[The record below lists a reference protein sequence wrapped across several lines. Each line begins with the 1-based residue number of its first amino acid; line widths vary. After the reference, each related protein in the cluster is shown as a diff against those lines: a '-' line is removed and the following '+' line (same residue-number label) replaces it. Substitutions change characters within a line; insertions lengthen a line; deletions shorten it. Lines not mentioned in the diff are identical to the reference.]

1 MTAISWSAVQWKKL
15 LSIVV
20 PTLAL
25 DLVIFVYCYP
35 RPAVIGILGDLYN
48 FFGALWLA
56 YDLLFKEHEVTLRTE
71 LEQIKKDTAHQ
82 NLPLKIQ
89 EGDLQQADLQR
100 VFLKRAAR
108 EAFSACL
115 LLGLGLLLVLFARIL
130 EFFEQGRLD
139 ELWRATHG

>member
-1 MTAISWSAVQWKKL
+1 VQWKKL

-25 DLVIFVYCYP
+25 DLVVFFYVYP

-48 FFGALWLA
+48 FFAALWLA
-56 YDLLFKEHEVTLRTE
+56 YDLLFKEHEVKLRSD
-71 LEQIKKDTAHQ
+71 LQQIKKDAQGHD
-82 NLPLKIQ
+82 LPLKIA
-89 EGDLQQADLQR
+89 GRDLNQTDLER
-100 VFLKRAAR
+100 LFLKRAAK
-108 EAFSACL
+108 EALSACL

-139 ELWRATHG
+139 ELWRASHL